1 MLRIVVFF
9 LLCIGCLPHGQT
21 ADDNDM
27 ERVAVYPNPEDD
39 WLFGFHG
46 AISDSVH
53 GTAAWFDSFFATQEV
68 DGSKPQTSARIRLGW
83 EPRARDLDVF
93 TQKFRLRVRLPNLAK
108 KVDLIFSDEVEDD
121 KKENQVDQGRE
132 ISNDNEDTFTAAIR
146 LINVDKLT
154 EFVDTRIGIS
164 GGDIFTKARIK
175 YTTSFSDVHQFE
187 FQPSIYYYL
196 DDGFGQRLF
205 AEYDYNFAPKK
216 QYRMNYSMTFSE
228 RFAGHRWRNGY
239 SYLHQLDRFRA
250 TALSVVV
257 NGEDN
262 GDRGF
267 VVHNYALS
275 FRYRVN
281 AYRKWL
287 YFELEPFI
295 EWPEEYDY
303 KTTPGIAFRVEGYFT
318 RE

>member
-1 MLRIVVFF
+1 MLRLAVFF
-9 LLCIGCLPHGQT
+9 LLSIAYLPLVQS
-21 ADDNDM
+21 AEDDM
-27 ERVAVYPNPEDD
+27 ERVAVYPDPEDD

-68 DGSKPQTSARIRLGW
+68 DGSKPQTSARIRLGF
-83 EPRARDLDVF
+83 EPRARDFDVF
-93 TQKFRLRVRLPNLAK
+93 TQKFRLRVRLPNLSK
-108 KVDLIFSDEVEDD
+108 KVDLIFSDEAEDD
-121 KKENQVDQGRE
+121 KKENQVDQGRD
-132 ISNDNEDTFTAAIR
+132 ITNDKEDSFTAAIR

-154 EFVDTRIGIS
+154 EFIDTRIGIS
-164 GGDIFTKARIK
+164 GGDLFTKARIK
-175 YTTSFSDVHQFE
+175 YTSDFSDIHEFE

-205 AEYDYNFAPKK
+205 VEYDYNFAPKK

-228 RFAGHRWRNGY
+228 RYEGHRWRNTY
-239 SYLHQLDRFRA
+239 SYLHQIDRFRA
-250 TALSVVV
+250 TALSVSI

-267 VVHNYALS
+267 VVDNYAVS

-287 YFELEPFI
+287 YFEVEPFM
-295 EWPEEYDY
+295 EWPEEFDY
-303 KTTPGIAFRVEGYFT
+303 KITPGIALRVEGYFT